1 MQSWQPSLI
10 QSNFIS
16 VLGTS
21 RVWLNH
27 LHCVRGR
34 QWTSCRNACTF
45 VHSSRQERVWCSSSW
60 KSISYQRMV
69 TNNKETVFS
78 FLIYHMPC
86 TYLKILPIVSLS
98 FIYLVILLLFTS
110 HRLASRYPWVSSESQ
125 RGVGNQLPLHLK
137 EYLDCDNLLNKSNRH
152 HFFTNRQSNQANYF
166 LQRTECYDYNQIRAN
181 NGQSNQ
187 ANYFLQRTEWCDHNR
202 PNKCEQRTEKPS

>member
-34 QWTSCRNACTF
+34 QWTSCINACTF
-45 VHSSRQERVWCSSSW
+45 VHSSRQERVWCSSFW
-60 KSISYQRMV
+60 NSYQRMV
-69 TNNKETVFS
+69 TNNKETIFT

-86 TYLKILPIVSLS
+86 NYLKILPIVSLS
-98 FIYLVILLLFTS
+98 FIYLVILLLFAS
-110 HRLASRYPWVSSESQ
+110 HRLASRYPWVSFESQ
-125 RGVGNQLPLHLK
+125 RGVELLPLHLI
-137 EYLDCDNLLNKSNRH
+137 EYLDSDNRLNKSNH
-152 HFFTNRQSNQANYF
+152 HSFFTNLQSNQANNLF
-166 LQRTECYDYNQIRAN
+166 QRTEC
-181 NGQSNQ
+181 
-187 ANYFLQRTEWCDHNR
+187 CD
-202 PNKCEQRTEKPS
+202 

>member
-1 MQSWQPSLI
+1 
-10 QSNFIS
+10 
-16 VLGTS
+16 
-21 RVWLNH
+21 
-27 LHCVRGR
+27 
-34 QWTSCRNACTF
+34 
-45 VHSSRQERVWCSSSW
+45 
-60 KSISYQRMV
+60 MV
-69 TNNKETVFS
+69 TNNKETIFTFS
-78 FLIYHMPC
+78 IYHMPC
-86 TYLKILPIVSLS
+86 NYLKILPIVSLS

-125 RGVGNQLPLHLK
+125 RGVGNQLPLHVK
-137 EYLDCDNLLNKSNRH
+137 EYLDCDDPLNKSNRH

>member
-1 MQSWQPSLI
+1 MFIVFQIQDLI
-10 QSNFIS
+10 HALWPKGLVCQFF
-16 VLGTS
+16 
-21 RVWLNH
+21 
-27 LHCVRGR
+27 
-34 QWTSCRNACTF
+34 SCIFKAL
-45 VHSSRQERVWCSSSW
+45 SRQERVWCSSSW
-60 KSISYQRMV
+60 KSISYRRMV
-69 TNNKETVFS
+69 TNNKETIFT

-137 EYLDCDNLLNKSNRH
+137 EYLDCDNPLNKSNRH
-152 HFFTNRQSNQANYF
+152 HFFTNRQSNQVSYF

>member
-1 MQSWQPSLI
+1 MFIVFQIPDLI
-10 QSNFIS
+10 HALWPKGLVCQFF
-16 VLGTS
+16 
-21 RVWLNH
+21 
-27 LHCVRGR
+27 
-34 QWTSCRNACTF
+34 SCIFKAL
-45 VHSSRQERVWCSSSW
+45 SRQERVWCSSSW

-69 TNNKETVFS
+69 TNNKETIFT

-137 EYLDCDNLLNKSNRH
+137 EYLDCDNPLNKSNRH
-152 HFFTNRQSNQANYF
+152 HFFTNRQSNQASYF
-166 LQRTECYDYNQIRAN
+166 LQNTECYDYNQIRAN

-187 ANYFLQRTEWCDHNR
+187 ANYFL
-202 PNKCEQRTEKPS
+202 